1 MNTASPPAPVMLG
14 LGHAFEAAGRLLRR
28 RLPLNAE
35 IGRLFAGSVRS
46 GGWETA
52 DESPA
57 AEFGYPGHTLEETL
71 GTTIRWLHANGHF
84 ADRHAG
90 HLAN

>member
-1 MNTASPPAPVMLG
+1 M
-14 LGHAFEAAGRLLRR
+14 
-28 RLPLNAE
+28 
-35 IGRLFAGSVRS
+35 RS

-52 DESPA
+52 DQSPA

-84 ADRHAG
+84 TDRHAG
-90 HLAN
+90 HLAG